1 MSNGFFSDQNIVPSI
16 GDVQCSGTELELL
29 DCLHSNSPDSTC
41 LERDDAG
48 VVCQGESLQYLYI
61 PFLLVYVYIVI
72 E

>member
-48 VVCQGESLQYLYI
+48 VVCQGEALQSLFTFFSSWYMYI
-61 PFLLVYVYIVI
+61 
-72 E
+72 